1 VPTPDAIEP
10 ITALRTWRVDADL
23 NLHSLNDQMTWVP
36 DEWMTAKCHLAEPR
50 HANHRA
56 PHEGC
61 TCGLYALKDQE
72 PSVGPGEPRSSL
84 VVLAA
89 LTRISVR
96 GEPSDG
102 QPHPPAVMGR
112 VHLAGKVIEHEDGYR
127 AERARIVELLPLAG
141 RSRGIESVARRYG
154 VPVAEEITV
163 PPLLDLDPQSLLIVH
178 ACHRSPTEPAEPS
191 VIGRF
196 WILAISLFAVINGLR
211 GILWETHRLEWSD
224 WWLCLIVLAGAFGIR
239 RVILTF
245 PRALRRWRHASPEV
259 PTASPDDR
267 PAAAPVRRRSS

>member
-1 VPTPDAIEP
+1 
-10 ITALRTWRVDADL
+10 
-23 NLHSLNDQMTWVP
+23 
-36 DEWMTAKCHLAEPR
+36 
-50 HANHRA
+50 
-56 PHEGC
+56 
-61 TCGLYALKDQE
+61 
-72 PSVGPGEPRSSL
+72 
-84 VVLAA
+84 
-89 LTRISVR
+89 
-96 GEPSDG
+96 
-102 QPHPPAVMGR
+102 
-112 VHLAGKVIEHEDGYR
+112 
-127 AERARIVELLPLAG
+127 
-141 RSRGIESVARRYG
+141 VARRYG

-245 PRALRRWRHASPEV
+245 PAPCADGATHRLRCQPPRRTTAPRPRPSDAGPPEER
-259 PTASPDDR
+259 SH
-267 PAAAPVRRRSS
+267 VRRLRSRAARPRRA